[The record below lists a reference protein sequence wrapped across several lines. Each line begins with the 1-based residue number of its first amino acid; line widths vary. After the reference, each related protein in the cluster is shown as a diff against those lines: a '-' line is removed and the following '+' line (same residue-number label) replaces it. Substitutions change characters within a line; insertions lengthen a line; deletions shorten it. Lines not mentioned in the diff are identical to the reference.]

1 MKVVNEIA
9 QGKEIGIKNNTREWF
24 EIEEMV

>member
-9 QGKEIGIKNNTREWF
+9 QGKEIRIKNNTREWF